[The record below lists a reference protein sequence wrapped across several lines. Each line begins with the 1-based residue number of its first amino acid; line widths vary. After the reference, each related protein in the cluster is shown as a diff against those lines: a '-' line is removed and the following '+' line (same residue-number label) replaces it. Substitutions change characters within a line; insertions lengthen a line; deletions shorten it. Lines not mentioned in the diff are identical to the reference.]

1 MPYEYLSIP
10 SADILAKAYATQEK
24 AYLENQNV
32 QERLIAMEYLEQKF
46 GYLLEKNEEK
56 PSKKLL
62 QKQPKI

>member
-10 SADILAKAYATQEK
+10 SADILAKSYATQEK

-32 QERLIAMEYLEQKF
+32 QERLIAMEFLEQKF

-56 PSKKLL
+56 PPKKPQ